1 MDGITT
7 GDTLVNWEHTNKS
20 DWGHTK
26 HADATIETVKMNRP
40 MTGDTLCRLG
50 THIVDWG
57 HTNKSDWGH
66 NKHADADY

>member
-1 MDGITT
+1 MDGITI

-50 THIVDWG
+50 THKQI
-57 HTNKSDWGH
+57 
-66 NKHADADY
+66 